1 MKIKCVIFCLAV
13 TFFTFGVIVSSSGED
28 RNRNVDICVMSFNI
42 RFISDKDTAE
52 FSWDSRKEPII
63 NMFEDVSPDVA
74 GLQEIMTGSA
84 DYILSALSG
93 EYDAFLQYRDGD
105 GIVGKQGRSHIILWK
120 RNKYKLVDHGRF
132 WLSETPDCPSKGWDA
147 SQLRFSQWV
156 KLKDNE
162 SGKEFY
168 LLNTHIDHKGKQAK
182 ENGCDLN
189 VSMLQEIAGEK
200 STVFV
205 VGDMNIQR
213 HKSNGY
219 YLDPYYIWMSSARDD
234 AEITCERP
242 SFSGFGYP
250 EKNPAWL
257 DHIFYRHASASRFD
271 VIDDRNYGVEYISDH
286 YPIIC
291 EFKF

>member
-1 MKIKCVIFCLAV
+1 MKNKYVIFCFTAV
-13 TFFTFGVIVSSSGED
+13 FFTFGVIATSFGED
-28 RNRNVDICVMSFNI
+28 RNRNVDVCVMSFNI

-74 GLQEIMTGSA
+74 GLQEVMTGSA

-93 EYDAFLQYRDGD
+93 EYDAFQQYRDGE
-105 GIVGKQGRSHIILWK
+105 
-120 RNKYKLVDHGRF
+120 YKLIDHGRF
-132 WLSETPDCPSKGWDA
+132 WLSENPDSPSKGWDA
-147 SQLRFSQWV
+147 SQVRFSQWV

-168 LLNTHIDHKGKQAK
+168 FLNTHIDHKGKQAK
-182 ENGCDLN
+182 VNGCDLN

-242 SFSGFGYP
+242 SFSGFGSP
-250 EKNPAWL
+250 EKNPGWL
-257 DHIFYRHASASRFD
+257 DHIFYRHARACRFD
-271 VIDDRNYGVEYISDH
+271 VIDGRNYGVEYISDH